1 MVPAWLDRVR
11 MLDGEPGVQQELMRF
26 QVETGTRV
34 CTGLDDLGCELVRL
48 RRLAAAAAAHL
59 GCRLVAS
66 GVAPYHTPGLAAVTG
81 QRRYR

>member
-1 MVPAWLDRVR
+1 M
-11 MLDGEPGVQQELMRF
+11 QF

-34 CTGLDDLGCELVRL
+34 CTGLDDLGRELVRL

-66 GVAPYHTPGLAAVTG
+66 GSRRTARPGWPP
-81 QRRYR
+81 